1 MKKLRVCGL
10 LLLAAS
16 LTSCD
21 KNEAAKPAEN
31 PITTLLSEQS
41 QALTVVGIRSTGFR
55 ESGVVF
61 SSSVA
66 GKLTQVGSKLP
77 DAGIYVVTVWDFD
90 SGQVLRQKT
99 VEQEVPDQLTL
110 TDTDVV
116 PLTINKKYLIS
127 INNRSGQRSQGSFT
141 QAFKASGGDV
151 LPATKGTI
159 TMHAS
164 RSGSGSMVAFPT
176 SSLSQFSSISGFPEF
191 TFIPD

>member
-1 MKKLRVCGL
+1 MKNLWVCG

-16 LTSCD
+16 LASCG
-21 KNEAAKPAEN
+21 KNKAAQPAEN
-31 PITTLLSEQS
+31 PITTLLSEKS
-41 QALTVVGIRSTGFR
+41 QALIVLTVRSNGFR

-66 GKLTQVGSKLP
+66 GKLTQLGSKLP

-90 SGQVLRQKT
+90 SGQLLRQKK
-99 VEQEVPDQLTL
+99 VEQEIPGKLTL

-151 LPATKGTI
+151 LPATEGTI
-159 TMHAS
+159 TMYAS
-164 RSGSGSMVAFPT
+164 RSGDGSTVVFPT
-176 SSLSQFSSISGFPEF
+176 SSLSQFSQIAGFPEF

>member
-1 MKKLRVCGL
+1 MKNLWVWG

-16 LTSCD
+16 LTSCS

-41 QALTVVGIRSTGFR
+41 QALTVVGVRSSGF
-55 ESGVVF
+55 
-61 SSSVA
+61 
-66 GKLTQVGSKLP
+66 QVGSKLP

-90 SGQVLRQKT
+90 SGQLLLQKT
-99 VEQEVPDQLTL
+99 VEQEIPDKLTL

-127 INNRSGQRSQGSFT
+127 INNRSGQRSQGAFT

-164 RSGSGSMVAFPT
+164 RSGGGSTVAFPT
-176 SSLSQFSSISGFPEF
+176 SSLNQFSLIAGFPEF